1 MKTIL
6 FQIASLSHKIDRRHV
21 QLVLSLLALALFV
34 LGAGAPDEGA
44 VLPR

>member
-6 FQIASLSHKIDRRHV
+6 FQIASFSHKIDRRHV

-34 LGAGAPDEGA
+34 LGAGAPDDGGMF
-44 VLPR
+44 PK